1 MNFLQWCNID
11 ECLLIAEN
19 DEIYKK
25 YAGLKYS
32 KESILSLANLRLLNS
47 ELFLK
52 NYKEPM
58 DLFVSVIENFVDSS
72 TKDLELKLHD
82 IRTKKIVSNY
92 KFNDKKINWNT
103 WRQFN
108 NIEKDSHKRKKVFD
122 EFIEKTKYISPII
135 YNRFEKIRSLYLT
148 AATITTTTTTIQQS
162 NSSSSSSS
170 IYMDYGNQ
178 LNPLSGYLMN
188 EKITYTKFI
197 DFVEHMGDKARN
209 PFKRSLQQ
217 VSQEILKR
225 NAEYYDDFYFFRN
238 RIYKDFDNTFKHI
251 NPVKEVKKILKI
263 LDFDL
268 NRINFDIEDRE
279 NKYPSPICFFV
290 KIPYDIRILYKSESP
305 YFDLQG
311 CFHESGHAMHASS
324 INPEIEY
331 WKKYH
336 FSMGVAEI
344 FSILL
349 ERLTKKKIFLKSTL
363 GIDDSNLIDE
373 LESRNNFMELFFVTF
388 YSANSLMK
396 SSFWKD
402 HLSIKDSNLLYS
414 KLVKDFTGIDIPGEY
429 WMLHHILPEAT
440 MYVPSYLFAA
450 VRAKELDVHL
460 QNNFGEAWWK
470 NKEAGKYLQQ
480 LMFSGTDI
488 DLSLFSKLDSDLYL
502 KEITFT

>member
-1 MNFLQWCNID
+1 MNILQWCNID
-11 ECLLIAEN
+11 ECLLTAET

-52 NYKEPM
+52 NYKEPI

-72 TKDLELKLHD
+72 TKNLELKLHD
-82 IRTKKIVSNY
+82 IRTKKIASKY
-92 KFNDKKINWNT
+92 KFNDKNINWNT

-108 NIEKDSHKRKKVFD
+108 NVEKDSHKRKKVFD

-148 AATITTTTTTIQQS
+148 TTNEQS
-162 NSSSSSSS
+162 NSSSS
-170 IYMDYGNQ
+170 IYMESGNQ

-188 EKITYTKFI
+188 EKITYKKFI
-197 DFVEHMGDKARN
+197 NFVEHMGNKARN
-209 PFKRSLQQ
+209 TFKRSLQQ
-217 VSQEILKR
+217 VSLEILKR

-238 RIYKDFDNTFKHI
+238 RIYKDFDNIFKNI
-251 NPVKEVKKILKI
+251 DSVKEVKRILKM

-311 CFHESGHAMHASS
+311 CFHEAGHAMHASS
-324 INPEIEY
+324 INPEIDY

-336 FSMGVAEI
+336 ISMGVVEI

-349 ERLTKKKIFLKSTL
+349 ERLTKNKIFLKSTV
-363 GIDDSNLIDE
+363 GIDDNNLLDK

-402 HLSIKDSNLLYS
+402 HLSIEDSNLLYS

-440 MYVPSYLFAA
+440 MYVPSYLLAA

-480 LMFSGTDI
+480 IMSSGSDI
-488 DLSLFSKLDSDLYL
+488 DLSIFSKLDSDLYL
-502 KEITFT
+502 KEIISI

>member
-1 MNFLQWCNID
+1 MNILQWCNID
-11 ECLLIAEN
+11 ECLLTAEI

-52 NYKEPM
+52 NYKEPIN
-58 DLFVSVIENFVDSS
+58 LFVSVIENFVDSS
-72 TKDLELKLHD
+72 TKNLELKFHD
-82 IRTKKIVSNY
+82 IRTKKIVSKY
-92 KFNDKKINWNT
+92 KFNDKNINWNT

-135 YNRFEKIRSLYLT
+135 YNRFEKIRTLYLT
-148 AATITTTTTTIQQS
+148 TTNEQS
-162 NSSSSSSS
+162 NSSSS
-170 IYMDYGNQ
+170 IYMESGNQ

-188 EKITYTKFI
+188 EKITYKKFI
-197 DFVEHMGDKARN
+197 NFVEHMGNNARN
-209 PFKRSLQQ
+209 TFKRSLQQ
-217 VSQEILKR
+217 ISLEILKR

-238 RIYKDFDNTFKHI
+238 RIYKDFDNIFKNI
-251 NPVKEVKKILKI
+251 DSVKEVKRILKM

-311 CFHESGHAMHASS
+311 CFHEAGHAMHASS
-324 INPEIEY
+324 INPEIDY

-336 FSMGVAEI
+336 ISMGVVEI

-349 ERLTKKKIFLKSTL
+349 ERLTKNKIFLKSTV
-363 GIDDSNLIDE
+363 GIYDNNLLDK
-373 LESRNNFMELFFVTF
+373 LESKNNFMELFFVTF

-402 HLSIKDSNLLYS
+402 HLSIEDSNLLYS

-440 MYVPSYLFAA
+440 MYVPSYLLAA

-480 LMFSGTDI
+480 IMSSGSDI
-488 DLSLFSKLDSDLYL
+488 DLSIFSKLDSDLYL
-502 KEITFT
+502 KEIISI

>member
-1 MNFLQWCNID
+1 MNILQWCNID
-11 ECLLIAEN
+11 ECLLIAET

-32 KESILSLANLRLLNS
+32 KESILSLAHLRLLNS
-47 ELFLK
+47 KLFLK
-52 NYKEPM
+52 NYKEPV

-72 TKDLELKLHD
+72 TKNLELKLHD
-82 IRTKKIVSNY
+82 IRTKKIVSKY
-92 KFNDKKINWNT
+92 KFNDKNINWNT

-108 NIEKDSHKRKKVFD
+108 NIEQDSHKRKKVFD

-148 AATITTTTTTIQQS
+148 TNSQQS
-162 NSSSSSSS
+162 NSSSS
-170 IYMDYGNQ
+170 IYMDSGNQ
-178 LNPLSGYLMN
+178 LDPLSIYLMN
-188 EKITYTKFI
+188 EKITYTEFI
-197 DFVEHMGDKARN
+197 NFVEHMGNKARN

-217 VSQEILKR
+217 VSLEILKR
-225 NAEYYDDFYFFRN
+225 NVEYYDDFYFFRN
-238 RIYKDFDNTFKHI
+238 RIYKDFDNIFKNI
-251 NPVKEVKKILKI
+251 DPVKEVKKILKI

-268 NRINFDIEDRE
+268 NRIIFDIEDRE

-311 CFHESGHAMHASS
+311 CFHEVGHAMHASS

-331 WKKYH
+331 WKKYYI
-336 FSMGVAEI
+336 SMGVAEI

-349 ERLTKKKIFLKSTL
+349 ERLTKNKIFLKSTL
-363 GIDDSNLIDE
+363 AIDDNNLLDK
-373 LESRNNFMELFFVTF
+373 LKSRNNFMELFFVTF

-402 HLSIKDSNLLYS
+402 HLSIEDSNLLYS
-414 KLVKDFTGIDIPGEY
+414 KLVKDFTGIEIPGEY

-460 QNNFGEAWWK
+460 QNNFGEAWWR

-480 LMFSGTDI
+480 IMSSGTDI
-488 DLSLFSKLDSDLYL
+488 DLSIFSKFDSDLYL
-502 KEITFT
+502 KEIMSI